1 MLINLIFLRVSRP
14 IRYGPYHIGHTYD
27 NLAKLWFD
35 TQTSTDWRSVLY
47 ATNMHSADHPHECG
61 ARFPSVFIH
70 EGFTLRRAFKTDALS
85 DWDIDQINFRE
96 SLKNP
101 VLAIL
106 CFTTSFVLME
116 MRVILNLTHRM
127 HQFGQVAR
135 RHLLPVHG
143 TEWSINKLEFRDQRK
158 QNIQSL

>member
-1 MLINLIFLRVSRP
+1 MFAKIVVRP
-14 IRYGPYHIGHTYD
+14 LHIGHTYD

-85 DWDIDQINFRE
+85 DGDSMFGTDELRHETFGTKFSKKYELRHESNF
-96 SLKNP
+96 
-101 VLAIL
+101 
-106 CFTTSFVLME
+106 
-116 MRVILNLTHRM
+116 
-127 HQFGQVAR
+127 
-135 RHLLPVHG
+135 G
-143 TEWSINKLEFRDQRK
+143 TIY
-158 QNIQSL
+158 